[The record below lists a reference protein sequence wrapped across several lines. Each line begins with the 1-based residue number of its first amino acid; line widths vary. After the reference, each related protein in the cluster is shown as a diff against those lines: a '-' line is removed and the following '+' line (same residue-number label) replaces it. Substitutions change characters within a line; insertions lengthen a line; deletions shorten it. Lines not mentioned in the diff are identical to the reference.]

1 MKNLKENYPNVTKR
15 LSDKWI
21 TRFEKSANPEVVE
34 RLFYYLEG
42 KYIEES
48 KKLDPLSEELKI
60 NVFTYSKNWKNF
72 FQVNLELLQYNAGW
86 EVFEGYDKY
95 PVALEVE
102 IKDYYLNNDEE
113 RTQEKLED
121 FLKSL
126 PENLDQCLI

>member
-126 PENLDQCLI
+126 PENLDQALI